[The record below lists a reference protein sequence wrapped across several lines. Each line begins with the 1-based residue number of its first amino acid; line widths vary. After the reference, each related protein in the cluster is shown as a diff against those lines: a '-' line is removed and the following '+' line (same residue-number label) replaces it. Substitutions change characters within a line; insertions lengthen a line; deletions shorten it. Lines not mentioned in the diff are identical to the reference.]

1 MKCPKCKNEVTED
14 TLRCPFCNSRI
25 GITCKNC
32 GTVNFIFNKV
42 CKDCGSDLLTVC
54 PNCKSVNFADA
65 KLCRKCGYKFEK
77 PKDTFLE
84 DTFLPDNENIKLD
97 QVDEKFQNVNK
108 FSKKEVE
115 EVLLKGLK
123 SENKRIIFLT
133 GAKGSGKSSIIS
145 NLTDKTNNENF
156 LWIKSDC
163 TSVSQ
168 LTPAGYI
175 QGVFLNLFKLP
186 EICPN
191 NSQYK
196 KTVFNLIKKEF
207 PKFSDTEISGLVNI
221 LYPDKTGRFENIFEN
236 KTKTFNLLEK
246 TFNKLIEG
254 LQTVFVIENFEY
266 IDGFSYEFLF
276 KYFEKPEI
284 FNKIRLVL
292 TYGET
297 KPLNGWF
304 YYPEKEKYDCYLNIM
319 LSNIEYDEMQDFLN
333 IKKEGKKSFPQ
344 FEKDEKY
351 EIYKLSRGNI
361 AYIEQVFALKADCIR
376 SNQPFEISE
385 NFGGIIAQRLA
396 LLIYLFPLCY
406 KFLIGAVILGK
417 KINVNAIRAIYGL
430 SDEEITD
437 IINYLVQND
446 YIVPINR
453 MYYEFKSTIL
463 WETIYE
469 KVTLDETFIDIN
481 EKILDYLNDFTLNS
495 IATLGKIAQNL
506 KRPQLAFKIWS
517 KNVRLTSY
525 IGDASLYVI
534 SQKQCLAIINEFDD
548 KETLKIRYIISER
561 LGKILAKTNPKE
573 AMEFLPDALN
583 SAKIEKNESKETEL
597 LGYLASCCRKV
608 GNYNGEIECTD
619 AVIEKVQ
626 DKLTP
631 LNLALLK
638 CTKLNALIHI
648 GNSGQIINM
657 IDNEILPIFDEF
669 FNKKQDKQSQSVAFV
684 FTTWVKTYLILSKA
698 LIMQGNNR
706 AFEVLAILF
715 EIIENNKIE
724 DELFIC
730 KVKLALASAN
740 TIKGNF
746 KLSKKMLDAAMQ
758 VYQANVMDN
767 ETIIEWNFI
776 DIINKFM
783 LKKYRGIQE
792 TLFQVVTF
800 ANNNGDNFTKN
811 ILKVLLGKFFKDTNS
826 PKQAMDIYNEQIV
839 YFAKEKM
846 AFCALLT
853 WYMIA
858 DTTLVLEGPKAA
870 IEIAE
875 QALEVAQNPKINNFY
890 FQVLLKIILAKSYM
904 SLSDFDTVK
913 INLESAINIAKE
925 YDMQDLLSRV
935 YLIYGDYLQEVGLVK
950 SPKQQEYIMA
960 AKKMYE
966 SSINIAKETNNGQ
979 IYTAGKN
986 QNQVLLNFCKN
997 NSINF

>member
-1 MKCPKCKNEVTED
+1 MSQDEAKQIIING
-14 TLRCPFCNSRI
+14 L
-25 GITCKNC
+25 
-32 GTVNFIFNKV
+32 
-42 CKDCGSDLLTVC
+42 
-54 PNCKSVNFADA
+54 FAD
-65 KLCRKCGYKFEK
+65 
-77 PKDTFLE
+77 
-84 DTFLPDNENIKLD
+84 
-97 QVDEKFQNVNK
+97 NK
-108 FSKKEVE
+108 K
-115 EVLLKGLK
+115 
-123 SENKRIIFLT
+123 IISLS
-133 GAKGSGKSSIIS
+133 GGKGSGKTSVLKSIIFEKKEEPVS
-145 NLTDKTNNENF
+145 WL
-156 LWIKSDC
+156 IGHC
-163 TSVSQ
+163 TSLMQ
-168 LTPAGYI
+168 FTTG
-175 QGVFLNLFKLP
+175 GFLQ
-186 EICPN
+186 EILLN
-191 NSQYK
+191 
-196 KTVFNLIKKEF
+196 VFNLPYICLNTPQFKKNIFDFIKREF
-207 PKFSDTEISGLVNI
+207 VQLQDNEIYDLINF
-221 LYPDKTGRFENIFEN
+221 LYPNFVGNFENLIEN
-236 KTKTFNLLEK
+236 KVKSFFILEK
-246 TFNKLIEG
+246 VFN
-254 LQTVFVIENFEY
+254 VIFSSKSCILVIDNFEF
-266 IDGFSYEFLF
+266 IDGFSYEFIL
-276 KYFEKPEI
+276 KYLKNPEN
-284 FNKIRLVL
+284 FNKLRIII
-292 TYGET
+292 TYNEVRPAKG
-297 KPLNGWF
+297 F
-304 YYPEKEKYDCYLNIM
+304 FFYPEYQEADCYLDIA
-319 LSNIEYDEMQDFLN
+319 LAPFEYDDMIAVLENEQYNKIEFQ
-333 IKKEGKKSFPQ
+333 KE
-344 FEKDEKY
+344 EKHQ
-351 EIYKLSRGNI
+351 IYLLSKGNP
-361 AYIEQVFALKADCIR
+361 AFFEQVFALKKDCIKA
-376 SNQPFEISE
+376 NQPFEISAH
-385 NFGGIIAQRLA
+385 FDGIIGQRLA
-396 LLIYLFPLCY
+396 LLSYLNTKAY
-406 KFLIGAVILGK
+406 NIIMVAAILGE
-417 KINVNAIRAIYGL
+417 KINLAIIQDIL
-430 SDEEITD
+430 EIPPEPMQELMD
-437 IINYLVQND
+437 YLVLND
-446 YIVPINR
+446 YVVQKNEI
-453 MYYEFKSTIL
+453 YYEFKSLTL
-463 WETIYE
+463 WQSIVV
-469 KVTLDETFIDIN
+469 KVKLDENFVALN
-481 EKILDYLNDFTLNS
+481 ERILDYLSNFTLNS
-495 IATLGKIAQNL
+495 IAILALLAQNL
-506 KRPQLAFKIWS
+506 KQPQLALNIWTKS
-517 KNVRLTSY
+517 VRYSSY
-525 IGDASLYVI
+525 IGDTNLYVI
-534 SQKQCLAIINEFDD
+534 GQKQCLAIINEFDD
-548 KETLKIRYIISER
+548 NSTMQIRYNISER
-561 LGKILAKTNPKE
+561 LGKILTDSNPKE

-583 SAKIEKNESKETEL
+583 NARNASDEPKETEL